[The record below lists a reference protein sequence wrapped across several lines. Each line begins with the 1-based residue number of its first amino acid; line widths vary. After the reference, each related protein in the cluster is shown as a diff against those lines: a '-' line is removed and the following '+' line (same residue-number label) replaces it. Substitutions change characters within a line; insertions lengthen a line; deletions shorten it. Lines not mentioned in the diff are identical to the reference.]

1 MVWTDKHNETFVAEM
16 YLHEPWKYK
25 KGSKERGNVWDMISE
40 SLNNNDHPK
49 FAVCLKSVRDQYNH
63 LEKEQKRKIREE
75 EKASGIAPEHS
86 AFDDSMEDIIERF
99 KARDEEDQRQV
110 AANKEKA
117 DADAAVAADMRKASM
132 ETFSQTKK
140 RKGEQ
145 DVKKRKRATGSDTVA
160 FLREKAEL
168 DAELKRE
175 ELKIREQ
182 EMKDKK
188 AEQDNLHA
196 QQQAMSAMLHE
207 SMQQQQQ
214 QQAQLMQQIQL
225 QNAALISLLSK
236 QK

>member
-1 MVWTDKHNETFVAEM
+1 MPE
-16 YLHEPWKYK
+16 
-25 KGSKERGNVWDMISE
+25 
-40 SLNNNDHPK
+40 
-49 FAVCLKSVRDQYNH
+49 VCSRHYNH

-225 QNAALISLLSK
+225 QNAALVVVFAPSAGNQSERSIVSRDHR
-236 QK
+236 

>member
-40 SLNNNDHPK
+40 SLNSNDHPK
-49 FAVCLKSVRDQYNH
+49 FAVHLKSVRNHYNH
-63 LEKEQKRKIREE
+63 LEKEQKMKIREG
-75 EKASGIAPEHS
+75 EKACGIAPEHS
-86 AFDDSMEDIIERF
+86 SFERF

-145 DVKKRKRATGSDTVA
+145 DVKKKTRG
-160 FLREKAEL
+160 L
-168 DAELKRE
+168 
-175 ELKIREQ
+175 
-182 EMKDKK
+182 
-188 AEQDNLHA
+188 QD
-196 QQQAMSAMLHE
+196 
-207 SMQQQQQ
+207 
-214 QQAQLMQQIQL
+214 QIQYHF
-225 QNAALISLLSK
+225 
-236 QK
+236 